1 MDINKLLI
9 ETSNNI
15 NELLSLKNRSKRSI
29 IRENLSN
36 IETLSAHGVSYRQLL
51 ISGNIPIALKHFHDL
66 IYSAKKKRA
75 NDGSKTVPLSPE
87 RKSTS
92 RSSANE
98 QKASP
103 QQAHKPASSIDIVEW
118 KMIMPDISETLVR
131 DITREGYSTLDVE
144 EWIRANQIPNSS
156 ALRRFFSALKVK
168 K

>member
-1 MDINKLLI
+1 MNINKLLI

-36 IETLSAHGVSYRQLL
+36 IETLSAHGISYRQLL

-75 NDGSKTVPLSPE
+75 NNESKTTSLSSE

-92 RSSANE
+92 SSANE

-103 QQAHKPASSIDIVEW
+103 QQTYKPASSIDIVEW

-131 DITREGYSTLDVE
+131 DIVSEGYSTLDVE